1 MKQENFLFVDLVSSI
16 FLIALLLGNMF
27 GMLYITDGNIAI
39 SLIGSL
45 LIVVFYYFILQML
58 KRNKEYIVAKNYM
71 APQSLFFL
79 VFVLFGIVSF
89 ILINHFWTVETSY
102 KEKIQQD
109 SDQKIESV
117 QNIITEYGRRS
128 DDDLQTLEG
137 KLTTLLTQLKSN
149 NSASLKNTL
158 SQDPYNIDQRV
169 LAAPGYINVQDVV
182 NSSLE
187 PVRKRMDADKKSFQ
201 KVFVPD
207 LKNFKSDFD
216 SWNRLTIMQNYED
229 LKQYYS
235 KAGKFLNQ
243 KIGELPYSKTPVEL
257 IDKKEITQIN
267 DPMEMLKESKN
278 FWLPLLFVLIT
289 HLFILIPYFTY
300 KVRKYKN
307 NTGSTG
313 PISGGIEI

>member
-79 VFVLFGIVSF
+79 VFVLFGIISF

-102 KEKIQQD
+102 KEKIQQE

-117 QNIITEYGRRS
+117 QNIITEYGRRA

-137 KLTTLLTQLKSN
+137 KSTTLLTQLKSN
-149 NSASLKNTL
+149 NSAALKNTL
-158 SQDPYNIDQRV
+158 SQDPYKIDERV
-169 LAAPGYINVQDVV
+169 LASPAYINIQDVV
-182 NSSLE
+182 NSSVE
-187 PVRKRMDADKKSFQ
+187 PVRNRMDANKSSFQ
-201 KVFVPD
+201 QVFIPD

-216 SWNRLTIMQNYED
+216 AWNRLTIMNTYKD
-229 LKQYYS
+229 LNLYYV

-243 KIGELPYSKTPVEL
+243 KIGELPYSKTPVKL

-307 NTGSTG
+307 DKTKPGD
-313 PISGGIEI
+313 IKGGIEI

>member
-39 SLIGSL
+39 SLIASL

-58 KRNKEYIVAKNYM
+58 KKNKEYIVGKNYM

-79 VFVLFGIVSF
+79 VFVLFGFVSF
-89 ILINHFWTVETSY
+89 ILINHFWTVETTY

-109 SDQKIESV
+109 SDQKIESL

-158 SQDPYNIDQRV
+158 SQDPYKIDQRV
-169 LAAPGYINVQDVV
+169 LATPGYINVQDVV

-216 SWNRLTIMQNYED
+216 SWNRLTIMQTYAD

-243 KIGELPYSKTPVEL
+243 KMAELPYSKTPVTL
-257 IDKKEITQIN
+257 KDNKEITKIN
-267 DPMEMLKESKN
+267 DPMEMLKESKD